1 MNESAGAF
9 LVDPNTIYSAII
21 ESHSKQLYGLFSA
34 YPDIYR
40 KTPSMCAR
48 SRFSGF
54 YWVFWASIARG
65 DGEGEPQGSSEVLNG
80 LEDRVLHFGP
90 VRVTPTLTGELSQG
104 EVLKIYGQRS

>member
-9 LVDPNTIYSAII
+9 LVNPNTLYSAII

-34 YPDIYR
+34 YPDIHR

-54 YWVFWASIARG
+54 YGVFWASIARG
-65 DGEGEPQGSSEVLNG
+65 DREGKSQGSSEILNS
-80 LEDRVLHFGP
+80 LEDRVLHLGS
-90 VRVTPTLTGELSQG
+90 VGITPTLTGELSQG